1 MTVRWSGATV
11 GEVAAAVEQFARRIA
26 VFDAPPGGGDG
37 GHGEGYGNGAGGG
50 DVSGRGASGV
60 EVKVGDAVVRLSP
73 GVARAFVEALVSY
86 QDPRDRG
93 SCDHCGGARL
103 DDNFVCADCGQP
115 SGLFGQ
121 LLRERAARFEGPAG
135 ELGLVGE

>member
-1 MTVRWSGATV
+1 MTVRWPGATAD
-11 GEVAAAVEQFARRIA
+11 EVAAAVEGFARRIA
-26 VFDAPPGGGDG
+26 VFDAPPGGRHRGFEGHPADD
-37 GHGEGYGNGAGGG
+37 GHGGG
-50 DVSGRGASGV
+50 GV
-60 EVKVGDAVVRLSP
+60 EVAVGDAVVRLSP

-103 DDNFVCADCGQP
+103 DGNFVCADCGQP

-135 ELGLVGE
+135 EVGPA